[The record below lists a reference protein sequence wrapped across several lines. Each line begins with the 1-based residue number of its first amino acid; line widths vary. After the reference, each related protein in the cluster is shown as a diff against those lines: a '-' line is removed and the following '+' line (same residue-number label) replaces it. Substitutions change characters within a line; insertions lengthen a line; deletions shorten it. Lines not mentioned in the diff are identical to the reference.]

1 MDQFLRQVRHTYLTA
16 QTQKREA
23 DQTASLPINILKT
36 NYFSSFLAARMVASY
51 MIGVPIMM
59 EA

>member
-1 MDQFLRQVRHTYLTA
+1 MSTPPK
-16 QTQKREA
+16 KREA

-36 NYFSSFLAARMVASY
+36 NYISSFLAARMVASY